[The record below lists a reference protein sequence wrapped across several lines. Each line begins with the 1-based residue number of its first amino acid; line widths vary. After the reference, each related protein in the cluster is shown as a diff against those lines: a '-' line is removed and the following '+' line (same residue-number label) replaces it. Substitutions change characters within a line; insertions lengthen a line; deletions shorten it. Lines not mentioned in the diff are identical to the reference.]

1 MSALSRFTKGIVG
14 GLFIL
19 CGFQTIAAD
28 NSLKINPDR
37 AKFNYQMLC
46 QGCHTPDGTGGKSVP
61 KIKGFIG
68 YFLQKESAREYLVKV
83 PGSANSSLNDAQL
96 AEVLNWMIIEFGGDS
111 VPKNMQYFTTNEVAT
126 LREQPL
132 FEVVEYREMLIKQL
146 TLSNRTV
153 DETSDQK

>member
-1 MSALSRFTKGIVG
+1 MSALSRLTKRIVW

-19 CGFQTIAAD
+19 CSFQTIAAD
-28 NSLKINPDR
+28 NLLKINTDR

-61 KIKGFIG
+61 KIKDFIG
-68 YFLQKESAREYLVKV
+68 YFLQKEIAREYLVKV

-96 AEVLNWMIIEFGGDS
+96 AEVLNWMIIEFGGES

-126 LREQPL
+126 LRQQPL
-132 FEVVEYREMLIKQL
+132 FEVVEYRKMLIKQL